1 MIQQPGALRY
11 RVPMAA
17 RPITYYGN
25 PVLHRRC
32 ADVTD
37 FDAGLADLIGD
48 MFDSMYE
55 ANGVGLAANQIG
67 VDRQIFVYDCPD
79 DEGVRHKGH
88 IVNPV
93 LQTGSALAGE
103 VTVTEGCLSVP
114 GPRAELPRAAL
125 ATVTGFDQN
134 GKPITISGTGYFAR
148 CLQHEHDHLNGTLY
162 VDRLPEQQRD
172 ELLREAGLR

>member
-1 MIQQPGALRY
+1 
-11 RVPMAA
+11 MAA